1 MKFSSN
7 VTLLSSLLFAFFVQ
21 VKIPAGMS
29 RTYDNVQSIELIG
42 TGFAYKLT
50 LENGKIAYAPTLFTF
65 IEEK

>member
-29 RTYDNVQSIELIG
+29 RTYDNVKSVEIIG
-42 TGFAYKLT
+42 TGFAYRLV
-50 LENGKIAYAPTLFTF
+50 LENGKIAYTPVLFTF
-65 IEEK
+65 VEEK